1 MKPILVTIV
10 VEEQGEDS
18 LKRRKELSQKVNLL
32 PGGNRVTNSDR
43 FAYLARAMMMSA
55 IDPLDLSAADP
66 GAK

>member
-32 PGGNRVTNSDR
+32 PGNRVTNSDR